1 MSHRGGCHCGN
12 VRSEFDSE
20 SDVHVH
26 RCNCS
31 ICDRVG
37 YLYLIIAPS
46 ALNLIASWGALSVC
60 TFNTDVAEHDSCKT
74 LGCKTVLSSPFEP
87 RWL

>member
-1 MSHRGGCHCGN
+1 MSYRGVCHCGN

-46 ALNLIASWGALSVC
+46 ALNLIASWDELSVY
-60 TFNTDVAEHDSCKT
+60 TFNTGVAEHYSGKT
-74 LGCKTVLSSPFEP
+74 LRCKTVLSSPFEP
-87 RWL
+87 LWL

>member
-1 MSHRGGCHCGN
+1 MSYRGVCHCGN
-12 VRSEFDSE
+12 VRSELDSE